1 MSPATRE
8 SGRQRLI
15 LALDVPSVADGRA
28 LLERLAGRV
37 GMVKVGLELFTAEGP
52 DAVRAVRD
60 LGHEVFLDLK
70 LHDIPNTVAGA
81 VRSARGLG
89 ARMLT
94 VHAAGGAEM
103 LRRAAGEAGSDL
115 MILGVTVLTS
125 LGPEDLEPA
134 SILGPPAEAVRRRAL
149 LATSCGCGGV
159 VCSAREAAEVRAAVG
174 PDVKLVVPG
183 IRPAGGDLGDQKRAA
198 TPADAIRDGADWLVV
213 GRPISAAPDPAA
225 AADAI
230 ADEIGTALAAGR
242 GS

>member
-1 MSPATRE
+1 MPRSNRDFGKE
-8 SGRQRLI
+8 RLI
-15 LALDVPSVADGRA
+15 LALDVPSIDAGRA

-37 GMVKVGLELFTAEGP
+37 GMVKVGLELFAAEGP
-52 DAVRAVRD
+52 AAVRAVRD

-81 VRSARGLG
+81 VRSARSLG

-103 LRRAAGEAGSDL
+103 LRRAVAEAGGDL
-115 MILGVTVLTS
+115 TILAVTVLTS

-149 LATSCGCGGV
+149 LAASAGCGGI
-159 VCSAREAAEVRAAVG
+159 VCSPREAAEVRVAVG
-174 PDVKLVVPG
+174 PDLELVIPG

-198 TPADAIRDGADWLVV
+198 TPAAAIRDGADWLVV

-230 ADEIGTALAAGR
+230 ADEIGAALAAG
-242 GS
+242 